1 MVVLLST
8 TIISCSQAVGLVQ
21 RLTNVVGLTDKQKNE
36 IVVELKRLVPTC
48 PVKIKN

>member
-36 IVVELKRLVPTC
+36 IVAELKRLVPTC
-48 PVKIKN
+48 PIKIKN